1 MTNYQV
7 DNRQWWVERWLEL
20 LDSYRFKKRLERA
33 RSYAREGHVLSIEFE
48 NAQVLATVQGSE
60 VEPYQVS
67 LTLDPF
73 SDEDWHYVIAT
84 LAEKAIYSA
93 QLLAGQM
100 PDMIEKVFVKNGLN
114 LFPFNLAD
122 IHSRCSCPD
131 KANPCKHIGAI
142 YYQLADRFSEDP
154 FVIFQLRGRTKSQIL
169 AELRQ
174 FRSQSTLS
182 SIQETKDIE
191 EESRAIASDLPPLE
205 NTNQSTKKD
214 KLSKLS
220 KDEILTKIETFWQYD
235 EPLESSLVVIIP
247 PTNQKDILELLGSLP
262 LPYEEA
268 QEVKQSLQQIYQ
280 TVSQKVLMV
289 ALGQEEALPNQDMND
304 DFAHIQ
310 KSV

>member
-7 DNRQWWVERWLEL
+7 ENRQWWVERWLEL

-48 NAQVLATVQGSE
+48 NTQVLATVQGSE

-67 LTLDPF
+67 LKLDPF
-73 SDEDWHYVIAT
+73 NDEDWHYVITT

-100 PDMIEKVFVKNGLN
+100 PESIEKVFIKNGLN
-114 LFPFNLAD
+114 LFPFNLSD
-122 IHSRCSCPD
+122 IRSHCSCPD

-169 AELRQ
+169 TELRQ
-174 FRSQSTLS
+174 LRSQSTSLS
-182 SIQETKDIE
+182 IEKTKNIE
-191 EESRAIASDLPPLE
+191 ERSRAIASDSFFLE
-205 NTNQSTKKD
+205 ETNQSTKT
-214 KLSKLS
+214 SKKSKPS
-220 KDEILTKIETFWQYD
+220 KDEIFTQIEKFWQYD
-235 EPLESSLVVIIP
+235 QPLDSSLVIITP
-247 PTNQKDILELLGSLP
+247 PTNQKDILELLGNLP

-280 TVSQKVLMV
+280 TVSQKALMM
-289 ALGQEEALPNQDMND
+289 ALDQED
-304 DFAHIQ
+304 
-310 KSV
+310 

>member
-7 DNRQWWVERWLEL
+7 ENRQWWVERWLEL

-67 LTLDPF
+67 LKLDPF
-73 SDEDWHYVIAT
+73 NDEDWHYVIAT
-84 LAEKAIYSA
+84 LAKKAIYSA

-100 PDMIEKVFVKNGLN
+100 PESIEKVFIKNGLN
-114 LFPFNLAD
+114 LFPFNLSD
-122 IHSRCSCPD
+122 IRSHCSCPD

-174 FRSQSTLS
+174 LRSQTT
-182 SIQETKDIE
+182 SIPIE
-191 EESRAIASDLPPLE
+191 EAQPNIDESSAIASDSVLLE
-205 NTNQSTKKD
+205 KNNQSTKT
-214 KLSKLS
+214 SKNSKPS
-220 KDEILTKIETFWQYD
+220 KDEILTQIEKFWQYN
-235 EPLESSLVVIIP
+235 EPLDSSLVVIAP
-247 PTNQKDILELLGSLP
+247 PTNQKDILELLGTLP

-280 TVSQKVLMV
+280 TVSQKTLIV
-289 ALGQEEALPNQDMND
+289 ALDQED
-304 DFAHIQ
+304 
-310 KSV
+310 

>member
-7 DNRQWWVERWLEL
+7 ENRQWWVERWLEL

-48 NAQVLATVQGSE
+48 NSQVLATVQGSE

-67 LTLDPF
+67 LKLDPF
-73 SDEDWHYVIAT
+73 NDEDWHYVITT

-100 PDMIEKVFVKNGLN
+100 PESIEKVFIKNGLN
-114 LFPFNLAD
+114 LFPFNLSD
-122 IHSRCSCPD
+122 IRSHCSCPD

-174 FRSQSTLS
+174 LRSQNTLFS
-182 SIQETKDIE
+182 IE
-191 EESRAIASDLPPLE
+191 EAKNIGEKSRAIASDSIFLE
-205 NTNQSTKKD
+205 ATNDSTKTNK
-214 KLSKLS
+214 KLKPS
-220 KDEILTKIETFWQYD
+220 KDEILTQLEKFWQYD
-235 EPLESSLVVIIP
+235 EPLDSSLVVITP
-247 PTNQKDILELLGSLP
+247 PTNQKDILELLGTLP

-280 TVSQKVLMV
+280 TVSQKALMM
-289 ALGQEEALPNQDMND
+289 ALGQED
-304 DFAHIQ
+304 
-310 KSV
+310 

>member
-7 DNRQWWVERWLEL
+7 ENRQWWVERWLEL

-67 LTLDPF
+67 LKLDPF
-73 SDEDWHYVIAT
+73 NDEDWHYVITT

-100 PDMIEKVFVKNGLN
+100 PESIEKVFIKNGLN
-114 LFPFNLAD
+114 LFPFNLSD
-122 IHSRCSCPD
+122 IRSYCSCPD

-174 FRSQSTLS
+174 LRSQNTLFS
-182 SIQETKDIE
+182 IE
-191 EESRAIASDLPPLE
+191 EAKNIGEKSRVIASDSVFLE
-205 NTNQSTKKD
+205 ETNQSTKN
-214 KLSKLS
+214 SKKSKPS
-220 KDEILTKIETFWQYD
+220 KDEIFTQIEKFWQYD
-235 EPLESSLVVIIP
+235 QPLDSSLVIITP
-247 PTNQKDILELLGSLP
+247 PTNQKDILELLGDLP

-280 TVSQKVLMV
+280 TVSQKALMM
-289 ALGQEEALPNQDMND
+289 ALGQED
-304 DFAHIQ
+304 
-310 KSV
+310 

>member
-7 DNRQWWVERWLEL
+7 ENRQWWVERWLEL

-33 RSYAREGHVLSIEFE
+33 RSYAREGNVLDIHFE

-73 SDEDWHYVIAT
+73 SDEDWHYVITT

-100 PDMIEKVFVKNGLN
+100 PESIEKVFIKNGLN

-122 IHSRCSCPD
+122 IRSRCSCPD

-174 FRSQSTLS
+174 LRSQKP
-182 SIQETKDIE
+182 SISLEETPKIV
-191 EESRAIASDLPPLE
+191 EESSAIAPNSIFLE
-205 NTNQSTKKD
+205 ATNKSTKTNK
-214 KLSKLS
+214 KLNPS
-220 KDEILTKIETFWQYD
+220 KDEILTQIEKFWQYD
-235 EPLESSLVVIIP
+235 EPLDSSLVVITP
-247 PTNQKDILELLGSLP
+247 PTNQKDILELLGTLP

-280 TVSQKVLMV
+280 TVSQKALMT
-289 ALGQEEALPNQDMND
+289 ALGQEN
-304 DFAHIQ
+304 
-310 KSV
+310 

>member
-7 DNRQWWVERWLEL
+7 ENRQWWVERWLEL

-67 LTLDPF
+67 LKLDPF
-73 SDEDWHYVIAT
+73 NDEDWHYVITT

-100 PDMIEKVFVKNGLN
+100 PESIEKVFIKNGLN
-114 LFPFNLAD
+114 LFPFNLSD
-122 IHSRCSCPD
+122 IRSHCSCPD

-174 FRSQSTLS
+174 LRSQNTLFS
-182 SIQETKDIE
+182 IE
-191 EESRAIASDLPPLE
+191 EAKNIGEKSRAIASDLLPLE

-214 KLSKLS
+214 NLS

-235 EPLESSLVVIIP
+235 EPLDSSLVVIIP
-247 PTNQKDILELLGSLP
+247 PTNQKDILELLGTLP
-262 LPYEEA
+262 LPYEED

-280 TVSQKVLMV
+280 TVSQKALMM
-289 ALGQEEALPNQDMND
+289 ALGQED
-304 DFAHIQ
+304 
-310 KSV
+310 

>member
-7 DNRQWWVERWLEL
+7 ENRQWWVERWLEL

-48 NAQVLATVQGSE
+48 NSQVLATVQGSE

-67 LTLDPF
+67 LKLDPF
-73 SDEDWHYVIAT
+73 NDEDWHYVVTT

-100 PDMIEKVFVKNGLN
+100 PESIEKVFIKNGLN
-114 LFPFNLAD
+114 LFPFNLSD
-122 IHSRCSCPD
+122 IRSNCSCPD

-174 FRSQSTLS
+174 LRTQSTSLS
-182 SIQETKDIE
+182 IEKTKNIE
-191 EESRAIASDLPPLE
+191 DRSRAIASDSVFLE
-205 NTNQSTKKD
+205 ETNQSTKT
-214 KLSKLS
+214 SKKSKPS
-220 KDEILTKIETFWQYD
+220 KDEIFTQIEKFWQYD
-235 EPLESSLVVIIP
+235 QPLDSSLVIITP
-247 PTNQKDILELLGSLP
+247 PTNQKDILELLGTLP

-268 QEVKQSLQQIYQ
+268 QEIKQSLQQIYQ
-280 TVSQKVLMV
+280 TVSQKALMM
-289 ALGQEEALPNQDMND
+289 ALGQED
-304 DFAHIQ
+304 
-310 KSV
+310 

>member
-7 DNRQWWVERWLEL
+7 DNRQWWVQRWLEL

-33 RSYAREGHVLSIEFE
+33 RSYAREGHVLSIKFE

-100 PDMIEKVFVKNGLN
+100 PDTIEKVFVKNGLN

-122 IHSRCSCPD
+122 IRSRCSCPD

-182 SIQETKDIE
+182 SIQETKHIE
-191 EESRAIASDLPPLE
+191 EGSRAIASELPALE
-205 NTNQSTKKD
+205 KTNQSTKKD
-214 KLSKLS
+214 KILKLS

-235 EPLESSLVVIIP
+235 EPLDSSLVVITP
-247 PTNQKDILELLGSLP
+247 PTNQKDILELLGNLP

-280 TVSQKVLMV
+280 TVSQKALMV
-289 ALGQEEALPNQDMND
+289 ALGQED
-304 DFAHIQ
+304 
-310 KSV
+310 

>member
-7 DNRQWWVERWLEL
+7 ENRQWWVEHWLEL

-48 NAQVLATVQGSE
+48 NSQVLATVQGSE

-67 LTLDPF
+67 LKLDPF
-73 SDEDWHYVIAT
+73 NDEDWHYVITT

-100 PDMIEKVFVKNGLN
+100 PESIEKVFIKNGLN
-114 LFPFNLAD
+114 LFPFNLSD
-122 IHSRCSCPD
+122 IRSNCSCPD

-174 FRSQSTLS
+174 LRSQNTLFS
-182 SIQETKDIE
+182 IE
-191 EESRAIASDLPPLE
+191 EAKNIGEKSRAIASDLLPLE
-205 NTNQSTKKD
+205 STNQSTKKD
-214 KLSKLS
+214 KISKLL
-220 KDEILTKIETFWQYD
+220 KNEILTKIETFWQYD
-235 EPLESSLVVIIP
+235 EPLDSSLVVIIP
-247 PTNQKDILELLGSLP
+247 PTNQKDILELLGTLP

-280 TVSQKVLMV
+280 TVSQKALMV
-289 ALGQEEALPNQDMND
+289 ALGQED
-304 DFAHIQ
+304 
-310 KSV
+310 

>member
-7 DNRQWWVERWLEL
+7 DNRQWWVQRWLEL

-33 RSYAREGHVLSIEFE
+33 RSYAREGHVLSIKFE

-100 PDMIEKVFVKNGLN
+100 PDTIEKVFVKNGLN

-122 IHSRCSCPD
+122 IRSRCSCPD

-182 SIQETKDIE
+182 SIQETKNIE
-191 EESRAIASDLPPLE
+191 EGSRAIASELPALE
-205 NTNQSTKKD
+205 KTNQSTKKD
-214 KLSKLS
+214 KILKLS

-235 EPLESSLVVIIP
+235 EPLDSSLVVITP
-247 PTNQKDILELLGSLP
+247 PTNQKDILELLGNLP

-280 TVSQKVLMV
+280 TVSQKALMV
-289 ALGQEEALPNQDMND
+289 ALGQED
-304 DFAHIQ
+304 
-310 KSV
+310 

>member
-7 DNRQWWVERWLEL
+7 ENRQWWVERWLEL

-67 LTLDPF
+67 LKLDPF
-73 SDEDWHYVIAT
+73 NDEDWHYVITT

-100 PDMIEKVFVKNGLN
+100 PESIEKVFIKNGLN
-114 LFPFNLAD
+114 LFPFNLSD
-122 IHSRCSCPD
+122 IRSNCSCPD

-174 FRSQSTLS
+174 LRSQSTSLS
-182 SIQETKDIE
+182 IEKTKNIE
-191 EESRAIASDLPPLE
+191 ETSRAIASDSVFLE
-205 NTNQSTKKD
+205 ETNQSTKT
-214 KLSKLS
+214 SKKSKPS
-220 KDEILTKIETFWQYD
+220 KDEIFTQIEKFWQYD
-235 EPLESSLVVIIP
+235 QPLDSSLVIITP
-247 PTNQKDILELLGSLP
+247 PTNQKDILELLGNLP

-280 TVSQKVLMV
+280 TVSQKALMM
-289 ALGQEEALPNQDMND
+289 ALGQED
-304 DFAHIQ
+304 
-310 KSV
+310 

>member
-7 DNRQWWVERWLEL
+7 ENRQWWVERWLEL

-48 NAQVLATVQGSE
+48 NSQVLATVQGSE

-67 LTLDPF
+67 LKLDPF
-73 SDEDWHYVIAT
+73 NDEDWHYVITT

-100 PDMIEKVFVKNGLN
+100 PESIEKVFIKNGLN
-114 LFPFNLAD
+114 LFPFNLSD
-122 IHSRCSCPD
+122 IRSHCSCPD

-174 FRSQSTLS
+174 LRSQNTLFS
-182 SIQETKDIE
+182 IE
-191 EESRAIASDLPPLE
+191 EAKNIGEKSRAIASDLLPLE

-214 KLSKLS
+214 NLS

-235 EPLESSLVVIIP
+235 EPLDSSLVVIIP
-247 PTNQKDILELLGSLP
+247 PTNQKDILELLGTLP
-262 LPYEEA
+262 LPYEED

-280 TVSQKVLMV
+280 TVSQKALMM
-289 ALGQEEALPNQDMND
+289 ALGQED
-304 DFAHIQ
+304 
-310 KSV
+310 

>member
-33 RSYAREGHVLSIEFE
+33 RSYSREGHVLSIEFE

-67 LTLDPF
+67 LKLDPF
-73 SDEDWHYVIAT
+73 NDEDWHYVVTT

-100 PDMIEKVFVKNGLN
+100 PESIEKVFIKNGLN
-114 LFPFNLAD
+114 LFPFNLSD
-122 IHSRCSCPD
+122 IRSHCSCPD

-174 FRSQSTLS
+174 LRSQSTLS
-182 SIQETKDIE
+182 SIEETKNIGE
-191 EESRAIASDLPPLE
+191 KSRAIASDSVLLE
-205 NTNQSTKKD
+205 KTHQPTKT
-214 KLSKLS
+214 SKKSNLA
-220 KDEILTKIETFWQYD
+220 KDEILTQIEKFWQYD
-235 EPLESSLVVIIP
+235 EPLESSLVVITP
-247 PTNQKDILELLGSLP
+247 PTNQKDILELLGTLP

-280 TVSQKVLMV
+280 TVSQKALMV
-289 ALGQEEALPNQDMND
+289 ALGQED
-304 DFAHIQ
+304 
-310 KSV
+310 

>member
-7 DNRQWWVERWLEL
+7 DNRQWWVQRWLEL

-33 RSYAREGHVLSIEFE
+33 RSYAREGNVLDIHFE

-73 SDEDWHYVIAT
+73 SDEDWHYVITT

-100 PDMIEKVFVKNGLN
+100 PESIEKVFIKNGLN
-114 LFPFNLAD
+114 LFPFNLTD
-122 IHSRCSCPD
+122 IRSRCSCPD

-174 FRSQSTLS
+174 LRSQKS
-182 SIQETKDIE
+182 SISLEETPKIV
-191 EESRAIASDLPPLE
+191 EESSAIASDSIFLE
-205 NTNQSTKKD
+205 ATNHSTKTNK
-214 KLSKLS
+214 KLKPS
-220 KDEILTKIETFWQYD
+220 KDEILTQIEKFWQYD
-235 EPLESSLVVIIP
+235 EPLDSSLVVITP
-247 PTNQKDILELLGSLP
+247 PTNQKDILELLGTLP

-280 TVSQKVLMV
+280 TVSQKALMT
-289 ALGQEEALPNQDMND
+289 ALGQEN
-304 DFAHIQ
+304 
-310 KSV
+310 

>member
-7 DNRQWWVERWLEL
+7 DNRQWWVQRWLEL

-73 SDEDWHYVIAT
+73 NDEDWHYVIAT

-100 PDMIEKVFVKNGLN
+100 PDTIETVFIKNGLN

-122 IHSRCSCPD
+122 IRSRCSCPD

-182 SIQETKDIE
+182 SIQETKHIE
-191 EESRAIASDLPPLE
+191 EGSRAIASELPALE
-205 NTNQSTKKD
+205 KTNQSTKKD
-214 KLSKLS
+214 KIPKLS

-235 EPLESSLVVIIP
+235 EPLDSSLVVITP
-247 PTNQKDILELLGSLP
+247 PTNQKDIL
-262 LPYEEA
+262 
-268 QEVKQSLQQIYQ
+268 
-280 TVSQKVLMV
+280 
-289 ALGQEEALPNQDMND
+289 
-304 DFAHIQ
+304 
-310 KSV
+310 

>member
-7 DNRQWWVERWLEL
+7 ENRQWWVERWLEL

-48 NAQVLATVQGSE
+48 NSQVLATVQGSE

-67 LTLDPF
+67 LKLDPF
-73 SDEDWHYVIAT
+73 NDEDWHYVVTT

-100 PDMIEKVFVKNGLN
+100 PESIEKVFIKNGLN

-122 IHSRCSCPD
+122 IRSHCSCPD

-174 FRSQSTLS
+174 LRSQNTLFS
-182 SIQETKDIE
+182 IE
-191 EESRAIASDLPPLE
+191 EAKNIGEKSRAIASDSVFLE
-205 NTNQSTKKD
+205 ETNQSTKT
-214 KLSKLS
+214 SKKSKPS
-220 KDEILTKIETFWQYD
+220 KDEIFTQIEKFCQYD
-235 EPLESSLVVIIP
+235 QPLDSSLVVITP
-247 PTNQKDILELLGSLP
+247 STNQKDILELLGNLP

-280 TVSQKVLMV
+280 TVSQKALMM
-289 ALGQEEALPNQDMND
+289 ALGQED
-304 DFAHIQ
+304 
-310 KSV
+310 

>member
-7 DNRQWWVERWLEL
+7 DNRQWWVQRWLEL

-33 RSYAREGHVLSIEFE
+33 RSYAREGHVLSIKFE

-100 PDMIEKVFVKNGLN
+100 PDTIETVFIKNGLN

-122 IHSRCSCPD
+122 IRSRCSCPD

-182 SIQETKDIE
+182 SIQETKHIE
-191 EESRAIASDLPPLE
+191 EGSRAIASELPALE
-205 NTNQSTKKD
+205 KTNQSTKKD
-214 KLSKLS
+214 KIPKLS

-235 EPLESSLVVIIP
+235 EPLDSSLVVITP
-247 PTNQKDILELLGSLP
+247 PTNQKDILELLGSFP

-280 TVSQKVLMV
+280 TVSQKALMV
-289 ALGQEEALPNQDMND
+289 ALGQED
-304 DFAHIQ
+304 
-310 KSV
+310 

>member
-7 DNRQWWVERWLEL
+7 DNRQWWVQRWLEL

-33 RSYAREGHVLSIEFE
+33 RSYAREGNVLDIHFE

-73 SDEDWHYVIAT
+73 SDEDWHYVITT

-100 PDMIEKVFVKNGLN
+100 PESIEKVFIKNGLN

-122 IHSRCSCPD
+122 IRSRCSCPD

-174 FRSQSTLS
+174 LRSQKS
-182 SIQETKDIE
+182 SISLEETPKIV
-191 EESRAIASDLPPLE
+191 EESSAIASNSIFLE
-205 NTNQSTKKD
+205 ATNDSTKTNK
-214 KLSKLS
+214 KLKPS
-220 KDEILTKIETFWQYD
+220 KDEILTQIEKFWQYD
-235 EPLESSLVVIIP
+235 EPLDSSLVAIAP
-247 PTNQKDILELLGSLP
+247 PTNQKDILELLGTLP

-280 TVSQKVLMV
+280 TVSQKALMT
-289 ALGQEEALPNQDMND
+289 ALGQEN
-304 DFAHIQ
+304 
-310 KSV
+310 

>member
-7 DNRQWWVERWLEL
+7 ENRQWWVERWLEL

-33 RSYAREGHVLSIEFE
+33 RSYAREGHILSIEFE

-60 VEPYQVS
+60 IEPYQVS
-67 LTLDPF
+67 LKLDPF
-73 SDEDWHYVIAT
+73 NDEDWHYVITT

-100 PDMIEKVFVKNGLN
+100 PESIEKVFIKNGLN
-114 LFPFNLAD
+114 LFPFNLSD
-122 IHSRCSCPD
+122 IRSHCSCPD

-174 FRSQSTLS
+174 LRSQNTLFS
-182 SIQETKDIE
+182 IE
-191 EESRAIASDLPPLE
+191 EAKNIGEKSRVIASDSVFLE
-205 NTNQSTKKD
+205 ETNQSTKT
-214 KLSKLS
+214 SKKSKPS
-220 KDEILTKIETFWQYD
+220 KDEIFTQIEKFWQYD
-235 EPLESSLVVIIP
+235 QPLDSSLVIITP
-247 PTNQKDILELLGSLP
+247 PTNQKDILELLGDLP

-280 TVSQKVLMV
+280 TVSQKALMM
-289 ALGQEEALPNQDMND
+289 ALGQED
-304 DFAHIQ
+304 
-310 KSV
+310 

>member
-7 DNRQWWVERWLEL
+7 DNRQWWVQRWLEL

-100 PDMIEKVFVKNGLN
+100 PESIEKVFIKNGLN
-114 LFPFNLAD
+114 LFPFNLSD
-122 IHSRCSCPD
+122 IRSRCSCPD

-182 SIQETKDIE
+182 PIEETKNIE
-191 EESRAIASDLPPLE
+191 ERIRAITSDLPPLE

-220 KDEILTKIETFWQYD
+220 KDEILIKIETFWQYD
-235 EPLESSLVVIIP
+235 EPLDSSLIVITL
-247 PTNQKDILELLGSLP
+247 PTNQKDILELLGTLP

-280 TVSQKVLMV
+280 TVSQKALMV
-289 ALGQEEALPNQDMND
+289 ALGQED
-304 DFAHIQ
+304 
-310 KSV
+310 

>member
-33 RSYAREGHVLSIEFE
+33 RSYAREGHVLSIKFE

-67 LTLDPF
+67 LTLEPF
-73 SDEDWHYVIAT
+73 TDEDWHYVIAT
-84 LAEKAIYSA
+84 LAEKAIYSS

-100 PDMIEKVFVKNGLN
+100 PDTIEKVFVKNGLN

-122 IHSRCSCPD
+122 IRSRCSCPD

-182 SIQETKDIE
+182 SIEEAKNIE
-191 EESRAIASDLPPLE
+191 EGSRAIASDLPPLE
-205 NTNQSTKKD
+205 NTNQSIKKD
-214 KLSKLS
+214 KIS

-235 EPLESSLVVIIP
+235 EPLDSSLVVITP
-247 PTNQKDILELLGSLP
+247 PTNQKDILELLGTLP

-280 TVSQKVLMV
+280 TVSQKALMA
-289 ALGQEEALPNQDMND
+289 ALGQE
-304 DFAHIQ
+304 
-310 KSV
+310 V

>member
-7 DNRQWWVERWLEL
+7 ENRQWWVERWLEL

-33 RSYAREGHVLSIEFE
+33 RSYAREGNVLDIHFE

-73 SDEDWHYVIAT
+73 SDEDWHYVITT

-100 PDMIEKVFVKNGLN
+100 PESIEKVFIKNGLN

-122 IHSRCSCPD
+122 IRSRCSCPD

-174 FRSQSTLS
+174 LRSQKS
-182 SIQETKDIE
+182 SISPEETPKIV
-191 EESRAIASDLPPLE
+191 EESSAIASNSIFLE
-205 NTNQSTKKD
+205 ATNDSTKTNK
-214 KLSKLS
+214 KLKPS
-220 KDEILTKIETFWQYD
+220 KDEILTQIEKFWQYD
-235 EPLESSLVVIIP
+235 EPLDSSLVAIAP
-247 PTNQKDILELLGSLP
+247 PTNQKDILELLGTLP

-280 TVSQKVLMV
+280 TVSQKALMT
-289 ALGQEEALPNQDMND
+289 ALGQEN
-304 DFAHIQ
+304 
-310 KSV
+310 

>member
-7 DNRQWWVERWLEL
+7 ENRQWWVERWLEL

-67 LTLDPF
+67 LKLDPF
-73 SDEDWHYVIAT
+73 NDEDWHYVITT

-100 PDMIEKVFVKNGLN
+100 PESIEKVFIKNGLN

-122 IHSRCSCPD
+122 IRSRCSCPD

-174 FRSQSTLS
+174 LRSQSTLFS
-182 SIQETKDIE
+182 IE
-191 EESRAIASDLPPLE
+191 EAKNIGEKSRVIASDSVFLE
-205 NTNQSTKKD
+205 ETNQSTKN
-214 KLSKLS
+214 SKKSKPS
-220 KDEILTKIETFWQYD
+220 KDEIFTQIEKFWQYD
-235 EPLESSLVVIIP
+235 QPLDSSLVIITP
-247 PTNQKDILELLGSLP
+247 PTNQKDILELLGDLP

-280 TVSQKVLMV
+280 TVSQKALMM
-289 ALGQEEALPNQDMND
+289 ALGQED
-304 DFAHIQ
+304 
-310 KSV
+310 